1 MSRSNLM
8 GKTPFPDFPQQKLF
22 FGQPYPPTFWD
33 NVLKSVFLKVSQR
46 KFTRLKTLKTAKS
59 ETIQPNG
66 MLQNPYNP

>member
-33 NVLKSVFLKVSQR
+33 TVLKSVFLRCPKES
-46 KFTRLKTLKTAKS
+46 LL
-59 ETIQPNG
+59 G
-66 MLQNPYNP
+66 